1 VATSETPIKL
11 ESRVAILEEKVIQLQ
26 RKLEAVAPEAK
37 PWWQY
42 VVAAFANDP
51 AFEEAMRL
59 GRGYRVAAT
68 AEFKMMDGSWKK
80 YRRDLRL
87 ERYPKVR

>member
-1 VATSETPIKL
+1 MERGGSMATSETPIKL

-37 PWWQY
+37 PWWQNI
-42 VVAAFANDP
+42 VGAFADDP

-59 GRGYRVAAT
+59 GREYR
-68 AEFKMMDGSWKK
+68 ES
-80 YRRDLRL
+80 LRPRKRL
-87 ERYPKVR
+87 TISSPVKVSAK

>member
-1 VATSETPIKL
+1 MERGGSMATSETPIKL

-26 RKLEAVAPEAK
+26 RQLDAVAPEAN

-42 VVAAFANDP
+42 VVGAFANDP

-59 GRGYRVAAT
+59 GREYRESLRPRKRAKSSKSAT
-68 AEFKMMDGSWKK
+68 PARARK
-80 YRRDLRL
+80 R
-87 ERYPKVR
+87 